1 MIRAKDIQNGLLH
14 LIGWEQSFDTA
25 ILAIDE
31 SLTQS
36 ESGLYYQQAHPLLTL
51 RNIASIA
58 PDFDNM
64 NIPLW
69 NNSVGYIKGSLVKKT
84 SENEPV
90 VTFRAKRSNIGKNPT
105 ENPDDW
111 KRVNLFSEWLTQK
124 TKASIQNAIGRFC
137 VEKSLLK
144 QSKSLCENRTLFD
157 GTGRISDVIPNK
169 SNIVGFEVVPIR
181 AKGVTTKLNK
191 IGLQFTQ
198 PGEYTIYIMHSSMAF
213 PVKVLKFTK
222 VRANS
227 IEWFA
232 LEDVYLPYESLD
244 NDAGGS
250 WYICYNQNE
259 LPEGSQAIRKD
270 RDWSKGPC
278 SACSRSEI
286 IAWQA
291 WSKYLEVHP
300 FYIGSEQMRA
310 DDFNNDYNNDFSAN
324 NLLCTQSGDFS
335 DDFSDDFAKAN
346 IRLWDVS
353 KNMYTYDTNYGINL
367 EVSVYCDLTDFI
379 INQRAL
385 FQDVLLK
392 QLAVDFLREMAFNAN
407 VRTNRH
413 SINASKMDIL
423 YELDGD
429 SSSMKSSGL
438 SHQLNQAYK
447 ALSLDLRGI
456 SRACLSCHN
465 GGVKYR
471 VV

>member
-25 ILAIDE
+25 TLAIDE

-69 NNSVGYIKGSLVKKT
+69 NDKVGYIKGSLVKKT

-90 VTFRAKRSNIGKNPT
+90 VTFRAKRSNTGMDPT

-169 SNIVGFEVVPIR
+169 NNIVGFEVVPIR

-198 PGEYTIYIMHSSMAF
+198 PGEY
-213 PVKVLKFTK
+213 
-222 VRANS
+222 
-227 IEWFA
+227 
-232 LEDVYLPYESLD
+232 
-244 NDAGGS
+244 
-250 WYICYNQNE
+250 
-259 LPEGSQAIRKD
+259 
-270 RDWSKGPC
+270 
-278 SACSRSEI
+278 I
-286 IAWQA
+286 I
-291 WSKYLEVHP
+291 
-300 FYIGSEQMRA
+300 
-310 DDFNNDYNNDFSAN
+310 
-324 NLLCTQSGDFS
+324 
-335 DDFSDDFAKAN
+335 
-346 IRLWDVS
+346 
-353 KNMYTYDTNYGINL
+353 
-367 EVSVYCDLTDFI
+367 
-379 INQRAL
+379 
-385 FQDVLLK
+385 
-392 QLAVDFLREMAFNAN
+392 
-407 VRTNRH
+407 
-413 SINASKMDIL
+413 
-423 YELDGD
+423 
-429 SSSMKSSGL
+429 
-438 SHQLNQAYK
+438 
-447 ALSLDLRGI
+447 
-456 SRACLSCHN
+456 
-465 GGVKYR
+465 
-471 VV
+471 